1 MIRAR
6 APPRL
11 RPAVVSA
18 TLMGS
23 ALAAL
28 LIGGLLIDRAGEAI
42 ISTRQKDVAEAAR
55 DYFVAF
61 AHEEG
66 LEPLARALDR
76 ERAKPNEA
84 FRYALYSNDGELIGG
99 APLAK
104 IEQLPRP
111 GVSTLMLR
119 SNGRVSPWQVLVQP
133 ISTGGTLVVFERL
146 EDRAAFRQA
155 LSGASVTALAIA
167 LGTMLLAGLWL
178 NAILYRRAE
187 SIAAVSARIVAGDL
201 TARAPAHPRGDVF
214 DRLGMGLNAMLDR
227 NEELLTGLRT
237 VSDSLA
243 HDLRSPLTRMKGALS
258 RALAPDISEEDR
270 LNAIAQAWDE
280 ADRTLATTSAL
291 LDIARAETG
300 VSRDM
305 FENLDLCGLVADT
318 VELFGP
324 VIEDAGQTLKIT
336 LPKDPLILPSHEL
349 LLRQA
354 LGNLLFNAS
363 RYAGEGA
370 VVEVELSASPEVVEL
385 VVADSGPGIP
395 EADRG
400 RVKERFVRLDTA
412 RTTTGSGLGLAI
424 AAACAKLHRGSLEL
438 EHNAPGLRVVMRI
451 PRGLARADPTKLTG

>member
-1 MIRAR
+1 MTRAGV
-6 APPRL
+6 APRL
-11 RPAVVSA
+11 RPAMVGGV
-18 TLMGS
+18 LMAI

-28 LIGGLLIDRAGEAI
+28 LIGGILIDRAGEAI
-42 ISTRQKDVAEAAR
+42 ISARQKHVAASAR

-66 LEPLARALDR
+66 LVPLARALDSR
-76 ERAKPNEA
+76 ERLKADEA
-84 FRYALYSNDGELIGG
+84 FRYALYSTNGDLIGG

-104 IEQLPRP
+104 VEQLPRP
-111 GVSTLMLR
+111 GASILTLG
-119 SNGRVSPWQVLVQP
+119 SNGRESSWQVLVQP
-133 ISTGGTLVVFERL
+133 ISTGGTLVVFEDL
-146 EDRAAFRQA
+146 EDRAAFRLA
-155 LSGASVTALAIA
+155 LAGASSAALAVA
-167 LGTMLLAGLWL
+167 LGAMVLAGLWL
-178 NAILYRRAE
+178 NGLLYRRAE
-187 SIAAVSARIVAGDL
+187 SIAAVSARIVGGDL
-201 TARAPAHPRGDVF
+201 SARAPTDPQGDVF

-258 RALAPDISEEDR
+258 RALDPGSNETDR
-270 LNAIAQAWDE
+270 MDAIAQAWDE

-305 FENLDLCGLVADT
+305 FGELDLNALVADT
-318 VELFGP
+318 AELFGP
-324 VIEDAGQTLKIT
+324 VLEDAGQTLKVT
-336 LPKDPLILPSHEL
+336 LPDEPLVLPAHEL

-370 VVEVELSASPEVVEL
+370 SVEVSLSAAPDLVEL

-395 EADRG
+395 EEHRG

-424 AAACAKLHRGSLEL
+424 AAACAKLHRGSLDL
-438 EHNAPGLRVVMRI
+438 QDNGPGLRVVMRI
-451 PRGLARADPTKLTG
+451 PRSLVTPTPQN